1 MEHCAPKSSW
11 RKIPTIGVL
20 NMCWYSAFSIYSFRS
35 FRPLNFFDF
44 SHIGRSWD
52 HKLAICLCGG
62 LHSASF
68 LLSNMTRP
76 YAIIDKNKIKTLLPS
91 LVIKVNPV
99 WCDQTTEV
107 GIIWEQSG
115 NDSVYLQ
122 AQSLAQVAV
131 LVAHKEVADRV
142 KTVLSTL
149 LCHCHQSGTGS
160 LVDRKQNIIYHIIVM
175 SLQIHCVQNLY

>member
-1 MEHCAPKSSW
+1 M
-11 RKIPTIGVL
+11 
-20 NMCWYSAFSIYSFRS
+20 
-35 FRPLNFFDF
+35 
-44 SHIGRSWD
+44 
-52 HKLAICLCGG
+52 
-62 LHSASF
+62 
-68 LLSNMTRP
+68 
-76 YAIIDKNKIKTLLPS
+76 
-91 LVIKVNPV
+91 
-99 WCDQTTEV
+99 

-142 KTVLSTL
+142 KTALSTL

-175 SLQIHCVQNLY
+175 SLQIHCAQILFDFAYYCKFVKRMQNVLM

>member
-1 MEHCAPKSSW
+1 
-11 RKIPTIGVL
+11 
-20 NMCWYSAFSIYSFRS
+20 
-35 FRPLNFFDF
+35 
-44 SHIGRSWD
+44 
-52 HKLAICLCGG
+52 
-62 LHSASF
+62 
-68 LLSNMTRP
+68 MTRP

-91 LVIKVNPV
+91 LVLKVNQQ

-142 KTVLSTL
+142 KTALSTL

-160 LVDRKQNIIYHIIVM
+160 LVERKQNIIYHIIAM
-175 SLQIHCVQNLY
+175 SLQIHCAQNLY